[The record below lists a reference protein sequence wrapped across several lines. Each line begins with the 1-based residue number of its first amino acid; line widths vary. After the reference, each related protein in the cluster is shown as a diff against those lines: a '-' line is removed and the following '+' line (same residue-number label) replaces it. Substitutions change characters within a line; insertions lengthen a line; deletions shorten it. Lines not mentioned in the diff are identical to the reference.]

1 MSKQA
6 AEFAKHAFAAQIIA
20 ESIAGAADDFFGKSP
35 EEATWSNASEVE
47 AIFADLVDVASRIE
61 RAFPDTIPASA
72 GFFVHA
78 PLCRAGLV
86 PSR

>member
-20 ESIAGAADDFFGKSP
+20 ESVADATKEFFGKSP

-61 RAFPDTIPASA
+61 RAFP
-72 GFFVHA
+72 GV
-78 PLCRAGLV
+78 LNL
-86 PSR
+86 